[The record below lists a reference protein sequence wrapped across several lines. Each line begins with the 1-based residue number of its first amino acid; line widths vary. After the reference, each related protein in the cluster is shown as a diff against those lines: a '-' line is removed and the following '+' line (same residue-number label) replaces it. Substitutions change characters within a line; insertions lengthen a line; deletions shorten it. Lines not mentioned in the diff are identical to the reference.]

1 MRLSFAGVAATAL
14 ALTMTL
20 GLPATGAQAK
30 PVVPAPSNY
39 LAVGDSVTQGL
50 GVTVNR
56 SYPMVLDAKAKR
68 IKLAGNLAASGA
80 TVADVASQLTTFAT
94 ADPAAAA
101 SITKIS
107 LTVGANDVGWVKVAL
122 ACMQA
127 PMGVACAD
135 LKIDPAT
142 GLPNPAAPTIQDQVT
157 GARAALKTN
166 LSTLLDSVATMYPK
180 AKIYVGSYYELFGAK
195 KRTCTVAPGY
205 SISLVNKTWFN
216 RTTRGLNTT
225 IREAV
230 AMAKATPVGNKV
242 EFVDVARVFNGH
254 GFCDSARR
262 WVIGPQDITVGGNL
276 AAIAHPNVRGQWAYA
291 QRFFARG
298 LR

>member
-1 MRLSFAGVAATAL
+1 MRLRFVGLAATAL

-30 PVVPAPSNY
+30 PVTPVPLNY

-50 GVTVNR
+50 GVTLEK
-56 SYPMVLDAKAKR
+56 SYPKVLDAKAKR
-68 IKLAGNLAASGA
+68 IKLASNLAASGA
-80 TVADVASQLTTFAT
+80 TVADVATQLTAFAT

-101 SITKIS
+101 AITKIS

-122 ACMQA
+122 ACLQA
-127 PMGVACAD
+127 PVGVNCAD

-142 GLPNPAAPTIQDQVT
+142 GLPNPALPTIQDQVT
-157 GARAALKTN
+157 AGQAALKAN

-180 AKIYVGSYYELFGAK
+180 AKVYVGSYYELFGAK

-216 RTTRGLNTT
+216 RTTRGLNAT
-225 IREAV
+225 IRDAV
-230 AMAKATPVGNKV
+230 AIAKATPVGNKV
-242 EFVDVARVFNGH
+242 EFVNVARVFNGH

-262 WVIGPQDITVGGNL
+262 WVIGPQYIPIGGDMT
-276 AAIAHPNVRGQWAYA
+276 AIAHPNVKGQRAYA
-291 QRFFARG
+291 QRLFAKG